1 MFTGLVEEVGRLTGM
16 ERLTDAA
23 RLSITGDRTVTGAAP
38 GDSIAVNGICLT
50 VLDVTGTTFRCDVMA
65 ETLDRSSLGI
75 LAVGDAVNLER
86 ATRADSRLG
95 GHLVQGHVD
104 GVGRITEI
112 TEAEHWRVIRI
123 TPPPELLRYIV
134 EKGSVC
140 VDGVSLTVASVTDD
154 AFTVSCI
161 PTTLRETTLGERV
174 AGDPVNIEVDIIGKY
189 VEKLL
194 AGYAR

>member
-1 MFTGLVEEVGRLTGM
+1 MFTGLVEEVGQLTGI

-23 RLSITGDRTVTGAAP
+23 RLTISGDRTIADASP

-50 VLDVTGTTFRCDVMA
+50 VIDVTGTTFRCDVMA
-65 ETLDRSSLGI
+65 ETLTRSSLDS
-75 LAVGDAVNLER
+75 LADGDFVNLER

-104 GVGRITEI
+104 GVGRIGDI
-112 TEAEHWRVIRI
+112 TETEHWRIIRI

-154 AFTVSCI
+154 DFTVSLI
-161 PTTLRETTLGERV
+161 PTTLRETTLGNRV
-174 AGDPVNIEVDIIGKY
+174 SGDPVNIEVDIIGKY

-194 AGYAR
+194 AGYAP